1 MIVSAKLIKL
11 KTNDGFFELFE
22 DIDLGKE
29 YKVDTSTIGEN
40 EWYDTVHGVRFKKLM
55 IEDVN
60 GELLPLEVLKF
71 NRKGLN

>member
-29 YKVDTSTIGEN
+29 YKVDTSTIGEY